1 MPTKGSIFLTGATG
15 FLGRYLLRDLL
26 LGGYRVAVLVRD
38 SRHASANERIAEL
51 LAFWSETLGRTL
63 PSPIVISGAL
73 DCANLGLS
81 LADRAWL
88 GRSGAT
94 VLHAAANLSFR
105 PSPRGEPWKT
115 NVEGTQALVKL
126 CRELGLSRWHH
137 ISTAFVCGRCQG
149 TIHEEDLACGQDFH
163 NPYEQ
168 SKFEAE
174 QLLRRSGGLEVTVHR
189 PAVIVGDSH
198 TGHTSAFTGFYGFLE
213 LGARL
218 AEATA
223 RPGVPPTQ
231 PRLLPLRLPLDGT
244 EACNLVTVDWV
255 SRAVVELLGQSRWQG
270 RTFHLVSRQPVS
282 LRAIL
287 SVALEELNV
296 TGIELAGAQGLRDP
310 SRLEQFFLESLPE
323 YWPYLGGAP
332 TFACS
337 NTLAALPH
345 LPAPRVDRPL
355 LHRLIR
361 FAIAR
366 DWGRQNSPLPR
377 TRGRECRSRCA
388 NYLETIFPQ
397 QARKSRLAQEIGLH
411 LTVAFDLRG
420 EGGGQ
425 WSCNWRH
432 GELTS
437 MSPGLDDRAEV
448 IYHTDTTTFETI
460 ISGRLAP
467 QQAFFDERITLT
479 GDLETALKLMVL
491 FNQFLRETSAP
502 SSPLLEARNA
512 PGFGQPASG
521 RS

>member
-1 MPTKGSIFLTGATG
+1 MPANGSIFLTGATG

-26 LGGYRVAVLVRD
+26 LGGHQVAVLVRD
-38 SRHASANERIAEL
+38 SRSASATERIAEL

-63 PSPIVISGAL
+63 PSPIVLNGAL
-73 DCANLGLS
+73 DSANLGLS
-81 LADRAWL
+81 FADRAWL

-105 PSPRGEPWKT
+105 PSAAGEPWKT

-137 ISTAFVCGRCQG
+137 VSTAFVCGRCQG

-174 QLLRRSGGLEVTVHR
+174 QLLRRTGGLAVTVHR
-189 PAVIVGDSH
+189 PAVIVGDSQ
-198 TGHTSAFTGFYGFLE
+198 TGYTSTFAGFYGFLE

-223 RPGVPPTQ
+223 RPGAPRTQ

-244 EACNLVTVDWV
+244 QACNLVPVDWV

-270 RTFHLVSRQPVS
+270 RTFHLVSRQPLS
-282 LRAIL
+282 LRDIL

-345 LPAPRVDRPL
+345 FPAPRVDRPL
-355 LHRLIR
+355 LQRLIR

-366 DWGRQNSPLPR
+366 DWGRSASEGNAVPLACAS
-377 TRGRECRSRCA
+377 GLCA

-448 IYHTDTTTFETI
+448 IYHTDTTTFEAI

-491 FNQFLRETSAP
+491 FNQFLRETAAAG
-502 SSPLLEARNA
+502 SPLLEARNA
-512 PGFGQPASG
+512 AGFGQPASG
-521 RS
+521 RC